1 MGETRPPLVAVI
13 DDSAETRRVLEVVLG
28 HAGFRVRTAQDGVE
42 GLALLDDEHPDLFV
56 LDLLMPGMDGFEVC
70 REIRSRS
77 DAYVIMLT
85 SKTDEVDRVLG
96 LTIGADDYL
105 IKPSANAELV
115 ARIRAMLRRPRQLAA
130 GGVVRRIADLEIDL
144 DAHEVRQRGAVV
156 PLTRIEFALLDAL
169 SEHPRRVQSAEQLL
183 VRIWGAEWAEA
194 HHLIEVHVSK
204 LRRKLGDDSRDP
216 TYVLTV
222 RGAGYRMCD
231 TPPVGGS
238 PGSPPADGTVH
249 VHG

>member
-13 DDSAETRRVLEVVLG
+13 DDSAEARRVLEVVLDD
-28 HAGFRVRTAQDGVE
+28 AGFRVRTAADGIE
-42 GLALLDDEHPDLFV
+42 GLALLDEEVPDLVV

-85 SKTDEVDRVLG
+85 SKADEVDRVLG

-105 IKPSANAELV
+105 VKPFANAELV
-115 ARIRAMLRRPRQLAA
+115 ARIRAMLRRPRQLAED
-130 GGVVRRIADLEIDL
+130 GRVRRIADLEIDL
-144 DAHEVRQRGAVV
+144 DAHEVRRGAEVV
-156 PLTRIEFALLDAL
+156 PLTRIEFALLEAL
-169 SEHPRRVQSAEQLL
+169 SEHPRRVRSSEHLL
-183 VRIWGAEWAEA
+183 VRIWGREWAEA
-194 HHLIEVHVSK
+194 HHLIEVHISK
-204 LRRKLGDDSRDP
+204 LRRKLGDDSRNP

-231 TPPVGGS
+231 TPPVEQPPDSSQAGG
-238 PGSPPADGTVH
+238 PVH
-249 VHG
+249 VRR